1 MVGINILSELE
12 NNLTSRLLRVVEQT
26 AISAA
31 RFRGFGDEVNADEA
45 AVNAMHEALGNI
57 AMNGRII
64 IGEGVE
70 GECEKL
76 YAGEL
81 IGGGDGP
88 LLSIVVDALEGRTQ
102 CAKALPGALTTMAV
116 GGEDCFLPVPE
127 VYMDK
132 IAIGAGYPSGTI
144 DLDASPADNLKNMAE
159 AKGCKIED
167 LTVCVL
173 DRPRH
178 GRMIE
183 EVRDAGAAIN
193 LIVDGDIAGVFKTT
207 DPETSGVD
215 MYLGVGGA
223 QEGVLGAAILKCRG
237 GQMQG
242 RLKLLVDV
250 HKERMK
256 ASNIENVDIKYDL
269 DDIVRGDVVLA
280 AAGVTSGWMLGGVQS
295 MGDAVATESV
305 IMTSVNKSIRWV
317 TMQTTLES

>member
-26 AISAA
+26 AIAAA
-31 RFRGFGDEVNADEA
+31 RFSGFGDEVDADEA
-45 AVNAMHEALGNI
+45 AVNAMHEVLNNI
-57 AMNGRII
+57 SINGRII

-70 GECEKL
+70 GECDKL
-76 YAGEL
+76 YAGEH

-88 LLSIVVDALEGRTQ
+88 LLSIVVDALEGGTQ

-132 IAIGAGYPSGTI
+132 IAIGPGYPSGII
-144 DLDASPADNLKNMAE
+144 DLDASPADNLKNLAQ
-159 AKGCKIED
+159 AKGCEIED

-215 MYLGVGGA
+215 MYLGIGGA

-242 RLKLLVDV
+242 RLKMLVDE

-256 ASNIENVDIKYDL
+256 ASEIKNADIKYDL
-269 DDIVRGDVVLA
+269 DDIVRGDVVFA
-280 AAGVTSGWMLGGVQS
+280 ASGVTSGWMLGGVQS
-295 MGDAVATESV
+295 IGGTVGTESV
-305 IMTSVNKSIRWV
+305 IMTSNNRSIRWV
-317 TMQTTLES
+317 TMQKTLEL